1 MTSLLQDGRY
11 ALRQLRQSPGFA
23 AIAVVTVALGIG
35 ATTAM
40 FSVVNAILLRP
51 LPFQEPE
58 RLMAIGEYD
67 TRLGQAGKVLD
78 TVSYADLRDIRTRNR
93 SFSDV
98 AAYNWDE
105 TTLTGVGEPLH
116 VKFGRVNAGM
126 FRLLG
131 VNPVL
136 GRDFRSE
143 EDQPGHHVAVVS
155 DQFWRSRL
163 NADPNALGRSLSLGG
178 RAYTVVGVMPAGF
191 QFPVASEGRD
201 FWLTFSRNSEI
212 DDPGDTPMT
221 EQRGN
226 HTLQAIGRLRPGITL
241 PQANADLAAIASA
254 LAKEY
259 PGTNAYGGIAAQQEL
274 EFLVGDTRTPLVML
288 LAAVGLVLLIAC
300 ANVANLLLLRSSARV
315 REIGVRAALGA
326 TRARLIRQ
334 LVTESTILS
343 LGGALLGIG
352 VASAMLRGVLHFY
365 PENLPRVEQ
374 IAIDPRVL
382 GFSAVLAV
390 VTGILF
396 GLAPAVQASSPNLA
410 ATMREGGRTTTTG
423 VGASRLRSALVI
435 GEVALGVMLLV
446 GAGLL
451 LRSLQRLAHVEL
463 GFKPDHLI
471 TASFDLSEARY
482 KPDQMDQ
489 FIREFLSRLKSL
501 PGVTAASGAMPLP
514 LSDST
519 WHISFNWPDH
529 PVKDEDEPGAAVY
542 LASPGLFEAM
552 HIPLLRGRTFSGLDH
567 RNGEPTVIINRAFA
581 KKFFPNQDPIGRK
594 IKMGGGEGPAR
605 ERYKTREIVGIVGDI
620 RNRDLENEPEPAY
633 YVPLPQLMW
642 GTPTLVVRTTGDPSA
657 MAGEIRKVLLSMDSE
672 VPLYAIRTMDDYFAL
687 NLGRARFQA
696 LLLSLFAGIALVLTA
711 VGLYGVMAQAVA
723 QRTHEIG
730 VRMAMGAS
738 RESVRSMILRR
749 GTELTLAGTAVGI
762 VGALALARLIESLLY
777 QIPPRDPLTYVGV
790 CAVLSA
796 VALAASYVPALRA
809 TKVDPMVALRYE

>member
-1 MTSLLQDGRY
+1 MRSLMQDMRY

-23 AIAVVTVALGIG
+23 AIAVITIALGIG

-58 RLMAIGEYD
+58 RLMAVGEYD
-67 TRLGQAGKVLD
+67 TRLGDVGKVLG
-78 TVSYADLRDIRTRNR
+78 TLSYADVRDIRVRNH

-105 TTLTGVGEPLH
+105 GTLTGAGEPLH
-116 VKFGRVNAGM
+116 IKLGRVNAGM

-136 GRDFRSE
+136 GRDFRSD

-155 DQFWRSRL
+155 DQFWRNRL
-163 NADPNALGRSLSLGG
+163 NADPGALGRNLNLGG
-178 RAYTVVGVMPAGF
+178 RAYTIVGVMPAGF
-191 QFPVASEGRD
+191 QFPIASEARD
-201 FWLTFSRNSEI
+201 LWLTFSRVAES
-212 DDPGDTPMT
+212 DAPGDTPMT

-226 HTLQAIGRLRPGITL
+226 HTLEAIARLKPGVTL
-241 PQANADLAAIASA
+241 AQANADLAAIASG
-254 LAKEY
+254 LAKEF
-259 PGTNAYGGIAAQQEL
+259 PGTNAYAGATAQPEL
-274 EFLVGDTRTPLVML
+274 EFLVGDTRTPLIML
-288 LAAVGLVLLIAC
+288 LAAVGFVLLIAC
-300 ANVANLLLLRSSARV
+300 ANVANLLLVRSSARV

-352 VASAMLRGVLHFY
+352 IAAGMLRGVLYFY
-365 PENLPRVEQ
+365 PQNLPRVDQ

-382 GFSAVLAV
+382 GFSILLAV

-410 ATMREGGRTTTTG
+410 ATMREGGRTTTSG
-423 VGASRLRSALVI
+423 VGAGRLRSALVI

-451 LRSLQRLAHVEL
+451 LRSLQRLSQVDL
-463 GFKPDHLI
+463 GFKPDHIL
-471 TASFDLSEARY
+471 TASFDLSETRY
-482 KPDQMDQ
+482 KPDQIDQ
-489 FIREFLSRLKSL
+489 FVREFLSRVKRL
-501 PGVTAASGAMPLP
+501 PGVTDTSGAMPLP
-514 LSDST
+514 LSEST

-529 PVKDEDEPGAAVY
+529 PVKDEDEPSAAVY
-542 LASPGLFEAM
+542 LASAGLFEAM
-552 HIPLLRGRTFSGLDH
+552 HIPLLRGRTFSDRDS
-567 RNGEPTVIINRAFA
+567 RNGEPTMIVNQAFA
-581 KKFFPNQDPIGRK
+581 KKFFSDLDPIGRK
-594 IKMGGGEGPAR
+594 IKIGGGEGPER
-605 ERYKTREIVGIVGDI
+605 ERYKTREIVGVVGNI
-620 RNRDLENEPEPAY
+620 RNRNLDEDPEPAY

-642 GTPTLVVRTTGDPSA
+642 GTPTMVVRTAGDNSVI
-657 MAGEIRKVLLSMDSE
+657 AGEIRKVLLSMDSA
-672 VPLYAIRTMDDYFAL
+672 VPLYAVKTMDDYLAL
-687 NLGRARFQA
+687 DLGRAKFQA
-696 LLLSLFAGIALVLTA
+696 MLLSLFAGIALVLTA
-711 VGLYGVMAQAVA
+711 VGLYGVMAQAVT

-738 RESVRSMILRR
+738 RESVRAMILQR
-749 GTELTLAGTAVGI
+749 GTFLTLAGTGLGI
-762 VGALALARLIESLLY
+762 LGALALARLIESLLY
-777 QIPPRDPLTYVGV
+777 QTPPRDPLTYVGV
-790 CAVLSA
+790 CIVLSA
-796 VALAASYVPALRA
+796 VALVASYVPALRA